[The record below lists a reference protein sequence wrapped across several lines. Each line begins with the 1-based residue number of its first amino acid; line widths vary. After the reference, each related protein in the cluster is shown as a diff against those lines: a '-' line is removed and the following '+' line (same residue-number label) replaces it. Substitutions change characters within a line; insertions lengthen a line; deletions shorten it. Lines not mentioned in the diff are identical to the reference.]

1 MLGLLQD
8 RPLRGSKLQ
17 QIISESSR
25 PWVSH
30 ALLFMA
36 LVLAASEVPAA
47 AGEIAGTIA
56 RVVSGDTLII
66 ADGAVNREVRLAD
79 IGAPQG
85 SAYYAP
91 AAKTLLSNMV
101 AGKPV
106 RIVVTGSGGTNRS
119 FGRVFVG
126 ELDVNLEMVRRG
138 AAWVCLEYAAD
149 TGLLPYEN
157 DARRYR
163 RGLWSHT
170 WQIDTRVDCRRR
182 PPAERS
188 LAGP

>member
-1 MLGLLQD
+1 M
-8 RPLRGSKLQ
+8 
-17 QIISESSR
+17 
-25 PWVSH
+25 
-30 ALLFMA
+30 
-36 LVLAASEVPAA
+36 
-47 AGEIAGTIA
+47 
-56 RVVSGDTLII
+56 RVVSGDTLVV
-66 ADGAVNREVRLAD
+66 ADNAVDREVRLAD

-101 AGKPV
+101 AGRQV
-106 RIVVTGSGGTNRS
+106 RIIVIGSSGADRI

-126 ELDVNLEMVRRG
+126 ELDVNLELVRRG

-149 TGLLPYEN
+149 TGLLPYEIE
-157 DARRYR
+157 AQRYR
-163 RGLWSHT
+163 RGLWART